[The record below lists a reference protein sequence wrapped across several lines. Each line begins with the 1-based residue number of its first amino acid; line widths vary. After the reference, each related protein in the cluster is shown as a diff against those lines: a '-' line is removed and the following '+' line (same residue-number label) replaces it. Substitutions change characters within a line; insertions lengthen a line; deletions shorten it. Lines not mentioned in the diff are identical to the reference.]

1 MLQHS
6 SQGGS
11 CLHGKKRMSREM
23 KNGMGHESAHR
34 SQKGLKGEH
43 SIQKDTENGNMVA
56 IRTKESLLRFNE
68 AEFNQKAIEQTV

>member
-1 MLQHS
+1 
-6 SQGGS
+6 
-11 CLHGKKRMSREM
+11 
-23 KNGMGHESAHR
+23 MGHESAHR

-43 SIQKDTENGNMVA
+43 NIQKDTENGNMVA